1 MMGFF
6 FKNEDGFSETKDA
19 TLGESWYHLGAFLGV
34 DSVSEHFLKREKFP
48 GKVPGLREK
57 TTLQ

>member
-1 MMGFF
+1 MTVF
-6 FKNEDGFSETKDA
+6 FKNEDGLSKTKDV

-34 DSVSEHFLKREKFP
+34 DSVSEHFLKREKFA